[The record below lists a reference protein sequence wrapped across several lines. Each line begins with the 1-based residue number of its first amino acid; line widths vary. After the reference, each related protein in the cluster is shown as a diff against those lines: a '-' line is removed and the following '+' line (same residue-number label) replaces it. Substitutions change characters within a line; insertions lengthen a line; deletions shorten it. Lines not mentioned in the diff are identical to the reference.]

1 MMYKNEK
8 NKAAVKILLS
18 INPKLFQAIH
28 YIKGFDFTKP
38 FDIVSGDGKFTL
50 NSIKKECENAG
61 VATADTEIILFMEL
75 AGNSYL
81 SQKKLYIVNIYRH
94 KFVQFE
100 GRDIPY
106 NYNLD
111 NFYSIGRFED
121 ERKNNTKRWFVVIQK
136 TEYLTEI
143 KEIKK
148 KKKIDFSERM
158 MPIGKY
164 TMWRSQYGT
173 EHGFSSGEFKQG
185 NQTYYINS
193 NCSIDN
199 PVDKSGYWL
208 LEKQAELQ
216 CKAKALKAERSA
228 AKAAIYDSTAQTEK
242 IKEHIDELRKM
253 LSNMILNDDYEM
265 VCRIMWDYKFLH
277 NDYKLHTAKIKNNQ
291 YRSVEQIID
300 SLSEMEKLYTK
311 IITVIET
318 DRQKREVS

>member
-18 INPKLFQAIH
+18 INSKLFQAVH

-61 VATADTEIILFMEL
+61 VDTADTEIILFMEL
-75 AGNSYL
+75 AGISHL
-81 SQKKLYIVNIYRH
+81 LRQKLYVVNIYRH

-111 NFYSIGRFED
+111 NFYSIGRFE
-121 ERKNNTKRWFVVIQK
+121 EARKKNTKRWFVIIQRK
-136 TEYLTEI
+136 EYLTEI
-143 KEIKK
+143 KKE
-148 KKKIDFSERM
+148 KKIDFSERM

-164 TMWRSQYGT
+164 TMWRSRYGT
-173 EHGFSSGEFKQG
+173 EHGFSSGKFKQG

-193 NCSIDN
+193 DCSIDN

-208 LEKQAELQ
+208 PDRQSEL
-216 CKAKALKAERSA
+216 KYKVKALKAKRSA
-228 AKAAIYDSTAQTEK
+228 AKAATYDCTAQTEK
-242 IKEHIDELRKM
+242 IKDYINNIKKV
-253 LSNMILNDDYEM
+253 LSDMILNDEYET
-265 VCRIMWDYKFLH
+265 VNHVMWSYCCLCNGYKQH
-277 NDYKLHTAKIKNNQ
+277 NSEIKNNQ

-311 IITVIET
+311 IVTAIET
-318 DRQKREVS
+318 ERQKREVS